1 MDGVGKLNGFP
12 DVVGD
17 DDGRARFLV
26 EDAREPVAHVCPSEG
41 VESSK
46 GFIKQDHA
54 SRGEHRTSESNTGT
68 HSSGQFIG
76 PVGGK

>member
-17 DDGRARFLV
+17 DDGCARFLV
-26 EDAREPVAHVCPSEG
+26 ENAREPVAHVCPSEG
-41 VESSK
+41 VESSE
-46 GFIKQDHA
+46 GFTKQDRA
-54 SRGEHRTSESNTGT
+54 GRGEHRTSESNTGT
-68 HSSGQFIG
+68 HSSGQLIG